1 MKEIEVKKGK
11 GWLKGNK
18 ILSGWEIE
26 EYPTEQD
33 IFPVGEISH
42 YFNFSEKGGWKNK
55 KEVAIGCS
63 DSGVLTILTNLD
75 PSEIKVGG
83 NGVAQV
89 GKLEEVEEERIETVV
104 GEEDL
109 DGVLKK
115 LREAHPYEE
124 PVIDVYE
131 LK

>member
-83 NGVAQV
+83 NGVAQD
-89 GKLEEVEEERIETVV
+89 GKLEEATKIEIVDTGAEVN
-104 GEEDL
+104 
-109 DGVLKK
+109 LKPKSEK
-115 LREAHPYEE
+115 LGG
-124 PVIDVYE
+124 
-131 LK
+131 LKITCLE

>member
-89 GKLEEVEEERIETVV
+89 GKLEEATKIEIVDTGAEVN
-104 GEEDL
+104 
-109 DGVLKK
+109 LKPKSEK
-115 LREAHPYEE
+115 LGG
-124 PVIDVYE
+124 
-131 LK
+131 LKITCLE